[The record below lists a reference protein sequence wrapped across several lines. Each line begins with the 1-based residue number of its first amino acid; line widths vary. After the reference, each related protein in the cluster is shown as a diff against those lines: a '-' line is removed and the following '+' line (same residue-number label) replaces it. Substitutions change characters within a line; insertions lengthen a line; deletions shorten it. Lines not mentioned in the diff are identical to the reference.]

1 MTIKGIKDKIRNG
14 EYRFSDH
21 AVNPVRNSS
30 GALNPAGIILKSN
43 PAAEQRGI
51 ISNGVKRMIKRS
63 INRSEIED
71 AVMAGEIIEEYPND
85 IYSPSCLIYGR
96 TRDGRDLHVQLS
108 LPPSVVIITA
118 YEPDES
124 EWIDRRVR
132 R

>member
-21 AVNPVRNSS
+21 AV
-30 GALNPAGIILKSN
+30 
-43 PAAEQRGI
+43 
-51 ISNGVKRMIKRS
+51 KRMIKRS

-71 AVMAGEIIEEYPND
+71 AVTAGEIIEEYPND

-124 EWIDRRVR
+124 EWMDRRVR

>member
-1 MTIKGIKDKIRNG
+1 MTIKGIQDKIRNG

-21 AVNPVRNSS
+21 AV
-30 GALNPAGIILKSN
+30 
-43 PAAEQRGI
+43 
-51 ISNGVKRMIKRS
+51 KRMIKRS
-63 INRSEIED
+63 ISRSEIED
-71 AVMAGEIIEEYPND
+71 AVMAGEIIEKYPNN

-108 LPPSVVIITA
+108 LPPSVVVITA